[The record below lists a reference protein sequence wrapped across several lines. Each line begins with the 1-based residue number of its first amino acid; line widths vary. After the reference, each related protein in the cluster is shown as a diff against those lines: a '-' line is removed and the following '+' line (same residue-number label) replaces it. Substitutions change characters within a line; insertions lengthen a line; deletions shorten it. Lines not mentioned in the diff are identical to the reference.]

1 MGQGCSVQVLD
12 DVSVCARPESESRH
26 HFAVSSDRRAPSLS
40 QPQRRVPV
48 NPHSFVLRRTKKGV
62 GSPSAKTGWKS
73 KYRLIRELG
82 HGITATV
89 YLSEVIRDKDE
100 GGSPGPPT
108 GCQSTACGVSLPEVF
123 PKQISACAPKSL
135 EGCLAQTSRLVAVKR
150 FKNPGTRSF
159 QMELNALLQVGVH
172 PNLVRMLE
180 SYEDK
185 AEDVLVLEYCDG
197 TTLYDL
203 VASHYKLKQSVSEPL
218 AISLIY
224 QLLLAL
230 EHIAAAGIAH
240 QDVKPEN
247 MMLYDLNVEE
257 NRGHL
262 KLGDFGWAVS
272 VHSTT
277 GNKVPAD
284 GAGSL
289 WYAPPEL
296 NPPVQGIASPSP
308 PGAVLGRTDMWSA
321 GVVIYVLLVGHNP
334 FFAASKH
341 REQEQVEAEV
351 LRLVAQARFDTTAP
365 TWCALPPEAREFV
378 TSMLQAQ
385 VERRPTP
392 MEALQHPFMAA
403 RLQKST
409 SKLMQ
414 RPLAFGR
421 SQLQVDTSWEQL
433 LSLQQLA
440 WLAVAR
446 AVAEPEI
453 SEEVVTEATMASR
466 SARSSF
472 AYLTCL
478 AQELSVAPVEVW
490 QKSRGA
496 FSEILNLAFCYLDV
510 DRDGYLSPTDLCFH
524 IGRDVPNP
532 LPLTTDWVASWRA
545 DDEYPGL
552 CKEDLK
558 AILLSTAGFDDEE
571 PLQKLD
577 YSAAETARGEDR
589 GFYEVEAS
597 SLGPPSSST
606 HKFQAAYPSL

>member
-12 DVSVCARPESESRH
+12 GVSVCARPESDSRH
-26 HFAVSSDRRAPSLS
+26 HFAESSDRRVASPS
-40 QPQRRVPV
+40 QPERRVPV

-62 GSPSAKTGWKS
+62 GSPSAKPGWKS
-73 KYRLIRELG
+73 KYRSIRELG

-89 YLSEVIRDKDE
+89 YLAEAIRDHRDKD
-100 GGSPGPPT
+100 GSPGPPA
-108 GCQSTACGVSLPEVF
+108 GCQSTACGVSLPEAF
-123 PKQISACAPKSL
+123 PKQISACAPKSF

-150 FKNPGTRSF
+150 FKNVGTRSF
-159 QMELNALLQVGVH
+159 QMELTALLQVGVH
-172 PNLVRMLE
+172 PNLIRLLE

-185 AEDVLVLEYCDG
+185 TEDTLVLEYCDG

-203 VASHYKLKQSVSEPL
+203 VASHYKLKQNVSEPL
-218 AISLIY
+218 ATSLMY

-257 NRGHL
+257 NRAHL
-262 KLGDFGWAVS
+262 KLGDFGWAIT
-272 VHSTT
+272 VHNKT

-334 FFAASKH
+334 FVAASKH
-341 REQEQVEAEV
+341 REQEQIEAEV

-378 TSMLQAQ
+378 SSMLQAQ

-392 MEALQHPFMAA
+392 VEALQHPYVAA
-403 RLQKST
+403 RLQSA
-409 SKLMQ
+409 SSGRVQ
-414 RPLAFGR
+414 RPPAFGEAN
-421 SQLQVDTSWEQL
+421 SSWEQIG
-433 LSLQQLA
+433 SLQQLA
-440 WLAVAR
+440 WLALAR
-446 AVAEPEI
+446 AVSEPEI
-453 SEEVVTEATMASR
+453 TDEVVLEATMASR
-466 SARSSF
+466 RAGSSF

-478 AQELSVAPVEVW
+478 AQELSVAPIEVW

-496 FSEILNLAFCYLDV
+496 FSEILHLAFVYLDV
-510 DRDGYLSPTDLCFH
+510 DRDGYLSPTDLSFH

-532 LPLTTDWVASWRA
+532 LPLTTDWVATWLT

-558 AILLSTAGFDDEE
+558 AILLSTAGFDKE
-571 PLQKLD
+571 PLQKMD
-577 YSAAETARGEDR
+577 YSAAETARGEER
-589 GFYEVEAS
+589 GFYEVEGNA
-597 SLGPPSSST
+597 LGPPSSST
-606 HKFQAAYPSL
+606 HKFAAYPSL

>member
-1 MGQGCSVQVLD
+1 MGQGCSVQVLN
-12 DVSVCARPESESRH
+12 DVSVCARPEGDSRR
-26 HFAVSSDRRAPSLS
+26 HFAVSSDRRVPSS
-40 QPQRRVPV
+40 TEPQRRVPV
-48 NPHSFVLRRTKKGV
+48 NPHSFVLRRTKKGA
-62 GSPSAKTGWKS
+62 GSPSVKPGWKS
-73 KYRLIRELG
+73 KYRVIRELG

-89 YLSEVIRDKDE
+89 YLAEAIQDRDE
-100 GGSPGPPT
+100 GGLQGPPA
-108 GCQSTACGVSLPEVF
+108 GCHSTACGVSLPEVL
-123 PKQISACAPKSL
+123 PKQVAACAPKSL
-135 EGCLAQTSRLVAVKR
+135 EGCLVQNTRLVAVKR
-150 FKNPGTRSF
+150 FKNVGSRSF

-172 PNLVRMLE
+172 PNLIRLLE

-185 AEDVLVLEYCDG
+185 TEDAMVLEYCDG
-197 TTLYDL
+197 TTLYD
-203 VASHYKLKQSVSEPL
+203 VVSSHFKQKQNVNEEL
-218 AISLIY
+218 ATSLIY
-224 QLLLAL
+224 QLLLAI

-257 NRGHL
+257 NRANL

-272 VHSTT
+272 VSST
-277 GNKVPAD
+277 GNKVPAE

-296 NPPVQGIASPSP
+296 NPPVKGIVSPSP

-334 FFAASKH
+334 FYAASKH

-351 LRLVAQARFDTTAP
+351 LRLVAQGRFDTTAP
-365 TWCALPPEAREFV
+365 TWCALPPQAREFV
-378 TSMLQAQ
+378 SSMLQSQ
-385 VERRPTP
+385 VARRPTP
-392 MEALQHPFMAA
+392 LEALQHPFMTA
-403 RLQKST
+403 RLNRSSGKMLQK
-409 SKLMQ
+409 
-414 RPLAFGR
+414 PLAFGVVR
-421 SQLQVDTSWEQL
+421 KSWDQIG
-433 LSLQQLA
+433 SLQQLA

-453 SEEVVTEATMASR
+453 SAEIVAEATMASR
-466 SARSSF
+466 TARSSF
-472 AYLTCL
+472 AYLTSL
-478 AQELSVAPVEVW
+478 AQELSVAPIEVW

-510 DRDGYLSPTDLCFH
+510 DRDGFLSPTDLTFH
-524 IGRDVPNP
+524 VGRDVSNP
-532 LPLTTDWVASWRA
+532 LPVTTDWVASWRA
-545 DDEYPGL
+545 DDESPGL
-552 CKEDLK
+552 DKDDLK
-558 AILLSTAGFDDEE
+558 TILLSTAGFDEE

-606 HKFQAAYPSL
+606 QRFQAYPSL